1 MRVCLVLLDPPA
13 GAVPFAPATPSRR
26 AVTASRRLT
35 RPAKSPAI
43 LERERGKREGE
54 REGKKIEAAKERE
67 RERERSWEEERWRRE
82 CTAKDV
88 VKEVQKKLL
97 RFTLRPRK
105 RDGGACC

>member
-1 MRVCLVLLDPPA
+1 MHVCLVLLDPPA

-54 REGKKIEAAKERE
+54 RGKREGEREGKKIEAAKERE
-67 RERERSWEEERWRRE
+67 REREELGRREMEER
-82 CTAKDV
+82 V
-88 VKEVQKKLL
+88 HS
-97 RFTLRPRK
+97 
-105 RDGGACC
+105 

>member
-67 RERERSWEEERWRRE
+67 RERGVG
-82 CTAKDV
+82 K
-88 VKEVQKKLL
+88 
-97 RFTLRPRK
+97 K
-105 RDGGACC
+105 RDGGESAQLRMWLRKYKRSC